1 MAAERRM
8 KVGVVL
14 PIADEDDRQPGYREI
29 REIALAAE
37 RTGLDSVWV
46 FDHLLYRLEGEE
58 SGLHEAWTILAAIA
72 EATTRVELGTIVMAT
87 SFRNPALQAK
97 MAATLDEVS
106 GGRLI
111 LGLGCGWHDPEYEA
125 YGYPTDHRVG
135 RFEEALRIIT
145 DLIRTGR
152 ADFDGRWHTARDCVL
167 LPPAPRPDLPILV
180 AAKRPRML
188 DLTVRHADAWNTAW
202 YGMPDERFAANLG
215 SLRDACERADRDP
228 GSITLTVGLTIRG
241 PAEGGSS
248 SEATSSIP
256 ADPPAIAAALD
267 AYEAHGIDHVICVLE
282 PTTPAMVE
290 QLAVGVRRWRPA
302 IG

>member
-14 PIADEDDRQPGYREI
+14 PIADEDDRQPGWREI
-29 REIALAAE
+29 REIALITEQA
-37 RTGLDSVWV
+37 GLDSVWV
-46 FDHLLYRLEGEE
+46 FDHLLYRDEGAE

-72 EATTRVELGTIVMAT
+72 AATSSVELGTIVMAT

-125 YGYPTDHRVG
+125 FGYPTDHRVG
-135 RFEEALRIIT
+135 RFEEALRIIR

-152 ADFDGRWHTARDCVL
+152 ADLDGRWHTVRDCVL

-188 DLTVRHADAWNTAW
+188 DLTARHADAWNTAW
-202 YGMPDERFAANLG
+202 YGMPDERLATNL
-215 SLRDACERADRDP
+215 RNVREACTSAGRDP
-228 GSITLTVGLTIRG
+228 DSLVLTVGLTIRD
-241 PAEGGSS
+241 AAIRDEGG
-248 SEATSSIP
+248 EAGS
-256 ADPPAIAAALD
+256 IAAEPAAVAEALA
-267 AYEAHGIDHVICVLE
+267 AYETLGFEHIICSLE

-290 QLAVGVRRWRPA
+290 RLAAAVGHWRPE